1 MGLPKN
7 TLPEAGDLTGRNK
20 AKASDQLL
28 EKARTDTDTAL
39 RDLESRASG
48 LRTAEVEARLKR
60 HGLNEIARE
69 KRPSP
74 LVRLWNNVKNPLV
87 ILLIALG
94 VLSYLTGDLRATTV
108 IFVMVVLGVV
118 LRFLSGDARR

>member
-1 MGLPKN
+1 M
-7 TLPEAGDLTGRNK
+7 
-20 AKASDQLL
+20 
-28 EKARTDTDTAL
+28 
-39 RDLESRASG
+39 
-48 LRTAEVEARLKR
+48 
-60 HGLNEIARE
+60 NEIARE
-69 KRPSP
+69 KRPLP

-118 LRFLSGDARR
+118 LRFVQEMRADNAAEKLKAMVNTTATVVRDGKDTRWRSSCWCRVTSSG